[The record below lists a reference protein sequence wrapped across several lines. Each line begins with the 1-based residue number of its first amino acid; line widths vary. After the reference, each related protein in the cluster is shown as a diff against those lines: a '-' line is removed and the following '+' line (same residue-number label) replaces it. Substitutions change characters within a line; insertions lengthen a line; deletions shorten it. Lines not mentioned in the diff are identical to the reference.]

1 MNIIFSERFFS
12 PQNEK
17 WGENSGILNTRPS
30 GCAHFLM
37 KENIVFQNEICW
49 LIGKY
54 TMSAAIDNRGDNMLL
69 FV

>member
-1 MNIIFSERFFS
+1 MK
-12 PQNEK
+12 NE
-17 WGENSGILNTRPS
+17 GENSGFLNTKPS
-30 GCAHFLM
+30 VCTHFLM

-54 TMSAAIDNRGDNMLL
+54 TMSAAIDNKGDNMLL

>member
-1 MNIIFSERFFS
+1 MK
-12 PQNEK
+12 NEGK
-17 WGENSGILNTRPS
+17 NSGFLNTKPS
-30 GCAHFLM
+30 VCTHFLM

-54 TMSAAIDNRGDNMLL
+54 TMSAAIDNKGDNMLL